1 MTRYLLQ
8 EMQKISTLQSDIA
21 TMPAEL
27 GALDHDLRCVVVS
40 ADRQRVLTN
49 TSSPRRTRT
58 DNFKHLSRLEGLIP
72 AYVATVA
79 EVIRRREYGEP
90 SV

>member
-27 GALDHDLRCVVVS
+27 GALDHDLRCVLLEPL
-40 ADRQRVLTN
+40 A
-49 TSSPRRTRT
+49 RRHR
-58 DNFKHLSRLEGLIP
+58 DAG
-72 AYVATVA
+72 
-79 EVIRRREYGEP
+79 
-90 SV
+90 